1 MTTDLGPATAIDVRD
16 VSGAILG
23 AIEADAGRDSDA
35 GIWAADGDGAVAAD
49 AYTPTGAVHVLRA
62 RDRSLWRIIV
72 EPVDTID
79 VDDVTPS
86 VRPLL
91 HDRPA
96 GWYVADG
103 LRLISGPFR
112 TEEAAESERRRVAAS
127 RTDPHYR
134 YPNGAPMP
142 IWTPTTYYWHGDA
155 APGDGN

>member
-1 MTTDLGPATAIDVRD
+1 MTTDLGPATALDVRD
-16 VSGAILG
+16 VSGAILA
-23 AIEADAGRDSDA
+23 AIEANASHDRDA
-35 GIWAADGDGAVAAD
+35 GIWAGDGAVAAG

-72 EPVDTID
+72 EPVDTTD
-79 VDDVTPS
+79 PDDITPS

-91 HDRPA
+91 QARPA

-103 LRLISGPFR
+103 LRLLNGPFGS
-112 TEEAAESERRRVAAS
+112 EQDAESERCRIAAS

-142 IWTPTTYYWHGDA
+142 IWTPTTYYWHGEGA
-155 APGDGN
+155 

>member
-1 MTTDLGPATAIDVRD
+1 MTTDLGPATAIDVRAI
-16 VSGAILG
+16 SGAILA
-23 AIEADAGRDSDA
+23 AIEADAGHGTDA

-62 RDRSLWRIIV
+62 RDRSLWRLIV
-72 EPVDTID
+72 EPVDTTD
-79 VDDVTPS
+79 PDDITPS

-103 LRLISGPFR
+103 LRLLNGPFR
-112 TEEAAESERRRVAAS
+112 SEEDAESERRRITAS

-142 IWTPTTYYWHGDA
+142 IWTPTTYYWHGDS
-155 APGDGN
+155 GNDST